1 MTKAIDGQNDDE
13 ALAILLSACQESLR
27 SLDLL
32 LPIDAWSARWPFD
45 RFSAS
50 DDNQASFHFSRL
62 TNLTILPIEI
72 TYDKATVEIWADF
85 FSVLPNLQVLH
96 FESDV
101 IFDEPGVRKFFTGLA
116 ASGSSNKTLREIRLT
131 CGAVSSLVL
140 SRLTDY

>member
-1 MTKAIDGQNDDE
+1 MTKATDGQNDDE

-45 RFSAS
+45 RFSDS
-50 DDNQASFHFSRL
+50 DDNQASFHFSKL

-96 FESDV
+96 LESDV

-116 ASGSSNKTLREIRLT
+116 GADSANKTLREIKLT
-131 CGAVSSLVL
+131 CGALFP
-140 SRLTDY
+140 